1 MFNNKYSHESDKD
14 WGGSAEILP
23 SFRSF
28 ASPRRSWKFLGPGL
42 GIEYRIG
49 ISRYIP
55 GALIKPAENADEIRS
70 GTRFEE
76 DTSYGILK
84 QYKLRKLS
92 RKFLLPLPNCEIPK
106 DNFPRTRRSN
116 RRGIPTGCIKIRK
129 EVLVSI
135 YRERKGGRERKNTM
149 LEVLLSIIRKVAA
162 IREPRETPPALLLFS
177 ISPFLGRGLSLG
189 FARTSVSG
197 CSK

>member
-1 MFNNKYSHESDKD
+1 MRITEYRIKMSCLQNDCSENYSPLLKIVRGCLITNIRVKAIKIE
-14 WGGSAEILP
+14 GESAEILP

-135 YRERKGGRERKNTM
+135 YGERKEERERERERT
-149 LEVLLSIIRKVAA
+149 
-162 IREPRETPPALLLFS
+162 
-177 ISPFLGRGLSLG
+177 
-189 FARTSVSG
+189 
-197 CSK
+197 

>member
-1 MFNNKYSHESDKD
+1 MKAIKIEAE
-14 WGGSAEILP
+14 SAEILP

-135 YRERKGGRERKNTM
+135 YGERKGERERGGGERKNTM
-149 LEVLLSIIRKVAA
+149 LEVLLRIIRKVAA
-162 IREPRETPPALLLFS
+162 IREPRETPLALLLFS

-189 FARTSVSG
+189 FARTRVSG